1 MGFDLGKFMGHLLI
15 SYFSQDGLATVE
27 NDRKEMKEYILTT
40 VQSLWNDFTTKFLK
54 LWNTEHKG
62 DLYLNE
68 MINNDAELLKM
79 IQEDYIKNLFED
91 VVGFMA
97 VSCVR
102 RVHGIASNPDMLAI
116 KDESVRAKCESKQ
129 LNFGR
134 ELLIKKFDSME
145 QVLDFAKSLL

>member
-116 KDESVRAKCESKQ
+116 KDESVRAKCEIKQ

>member
-1 MGFDLGKFMGHLLI
+1 MGFDLGKFIGHLFI

-27 NDRKEMKEYILTT
+27 NDRKEMKEWIFSTIQT
-40 VQSLWNDFTTKFLK
+40 LWNDFTTKFIK

-79 IQEDYIKNLFED
+79 IQEDYIKDLFDD
-91 VVGFMA
+91 VVGFIA

-116 KDESVRAKCESKQ
+116 KDETIRAKYECKQ

-134 ELLIKKFDSME
+134 GLLVKKFDSIE